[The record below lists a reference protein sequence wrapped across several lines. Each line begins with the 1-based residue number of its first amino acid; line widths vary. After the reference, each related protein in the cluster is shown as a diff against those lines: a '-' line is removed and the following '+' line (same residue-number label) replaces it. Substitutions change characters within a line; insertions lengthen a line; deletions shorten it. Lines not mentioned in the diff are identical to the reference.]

1 MKKRSRGLPSSESRK
16 VAFENAV
23 ISCTSRVDDDT
34 LKFLKYGAQFESA
47 MTKAGYRELRVPDVV
62 ATIE

>member
-1 MKKRSRGLPSSESRK
+1 MKKSNRGLPSSESKK

-23 ISCTSRVDDDT
+23 TNCTSRVDAGT

-47 MTKAGYRELRVPDVV
+47 MIRAGYRELSVPDVV